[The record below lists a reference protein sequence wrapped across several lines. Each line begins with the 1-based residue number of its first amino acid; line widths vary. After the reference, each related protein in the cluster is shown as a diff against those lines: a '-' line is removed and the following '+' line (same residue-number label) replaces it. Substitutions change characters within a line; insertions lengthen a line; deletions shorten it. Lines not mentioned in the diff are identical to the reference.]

1 MKTKDIL
8 RIVNMVLAFGLITYA
23 IIFGLSATLPHQG
36 PTNGQTSR
44 NLFFH
49 VPMWFAM
56 MVMGYTSVVYSIK
69 YLRKMDPRHDVLA
82 KEAAKLT
89 VLFGVLGLLTGIVW
103 SRVTWGQLLD
113 STDPVAWWP
122 WEPKQTAALIC
133 VLIYLGFFLVRSSFT
148 DPVQRAKVSSVFN
161 IFAAASI
168 YPLLYVIPKVLPGLH
183 PNTGGDESAIG
194 TMSPGYYYIF
204 WPAVIGFVLVA
215 VWLLDVRGRIAVVN
229 YELNSLDDE

>member
-1 MKTKDIL
+1 MNTKQIL
-8 RIVNMVLAFGLITYA
+8 RTVNMVLAFGLITYA
-23 IIFGLSATLPHQG
+23 IIFGLSATLPYQG

-44 NLFFH
+44 NVFFH

-69 YLRKMDPRHDVLA
+69 YLRGMNPRHDVLA
-82 KEAAKLT
+82 RESAKLT
-89 VLFGVLGLLTGIVW
+89 ILFGVLGLLTGIVW
-103 SRVTWGQLLD
+103 SRVTWGQELD

-133 VLIYLGFFLVRSSFT
+133 VFVYLGYFLVRNSFT
-148 DPVQRAKVSSVFN
+148 DFGQRAKVAGVFN
-161 IFAAASI
+161 IFAGASI

-204 WPAVIGFVLVA
+204 WPAVIGFILTS
-215 VWLLDVRGRIAVVN
+215 VWLLDVRGRIAVVKHQIN
-229 YELNSLDDE
+229 TLDDE